1 MKKNPK
7 LRDANDQSHELE
19 DIPDESEDALSV
31 FVNKKVLQKGVKKV
45 STFNTQ

>member
-19 DIPDESEDALSV
+19 DIPDESEDALSDDQSKDKC
-31 FVNKKVLQKGVKKV
+31 FR
-45 STFNTQ
+45 